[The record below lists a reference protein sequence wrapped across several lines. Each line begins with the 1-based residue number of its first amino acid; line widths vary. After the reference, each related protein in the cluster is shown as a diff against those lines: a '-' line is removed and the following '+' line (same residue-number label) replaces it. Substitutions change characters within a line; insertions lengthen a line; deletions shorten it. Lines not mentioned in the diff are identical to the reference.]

1 VIAEKKAEFRS
12 LFAEFAK
19 AYLTTPQGEE
29 HLRFYAEGRSR
40 GLANLTL
47 IRTAAKQGQDVTD
60 GVLRG
65 LLPHT
70 NSAAHRASGAW
81 VHIAPAVQGDIKE
94 WFESVGWTKADDWP
108 QIATAIL
115 SLASRCADDPG
126 SLEAACDEFSA
137 LHYTTGLQTGLLTP
151 ILNAVDP
158 DAFLIVNK
166 SRKVINHFTGSH
178 FKQALTNYP
187 EINKAGRAFNSEMST
202 EMHQLSGGDARPSD
216 LFDMFCDWL
225 VAVRKYEPV
234 VGGGGEKKI
243 RTEDS
248 EVIVTV
254 PDASSEKSESVS
266 AEANAKPRQSYQI
279 QAALAHIGTKMG
291 FRIWVPRSDRQNI
304 LALIPEEKR
313 SHFIDELPLNYDDL
327 TLKTI
332 EQIDVIWLKR
342 RSIARAFEVEHTT
355 AIHSGLLRMADLLAL
370 QPNMDIRLHIAASID
385 RRAKVRQEILRPTF
399 SLLERGPLYRMCS
412 FLSYSAVEEMN
423 ALPNLEY
430 MTRGSIVEK
439 YAEAFVPDEDDL

>member
-1 VIAEKKAEFRS
+1 VIAEKKAEFQS

-19 AYLTTPQGEE
+19 TYLTTPQGEE
-29 HLRFYAEGRSR
+29 HLRFYTEGRSK
-40 GLANLTL
+40 GLANLAL
-47 IRTAAKQGQDVTD
+47 IRTAVKQDEDVTD
-60 GVLRG
+60 RVLRG
-65 LLPHT
+65 VLPHT

-108 QIATAIL
+108 KIATAIV

-126 SLEAACDEFSA
+126 SIEAACDEFSA

-151 ILNAVDP
+151 ILNAIDP
-158 DAFLIVNK
+158 DAFLIVNNK

-187 EINKAGRAFNSEMST
+187 EINKAGRAFISEMTT
-202 EMHQLSGGDARPSD
+202 EIHQLSGGDARPSD
-216 LFDMFCDWL
+216 LFDMFCHWL
-225 VAVRKYEPV
+225 VAVKKYEPV
-234 VGGGGEKKI
+234 VGLGGGKTI
-243 RTEDS
+243 RTESS
-248 EVIVTV
+248 EVIVAV
-254 PDASSEKSESVS
+254 PDASSEKSESATAVPN
-266 AEANAKPRQSYQI
+266 AEPRQSYQI

-304 LALIPEEKR
+304 LALIPVEKR

-370 QPNMDIRLHIAASID
+370 QPNMDIRLHIAAPSD

-412 FLSYSAVEEMN
+412 FLPYSAVEEMN
-423 ALPNLEY
+423 ALPYLEH
-430 MTRGSIVEK
+430 MTGSIVEK
-439 YAEAFVPDEDDL
+439 YAEAFADEDDL